1 MFKIILRAY
10 MLTQIYMYGVNSVK
24 MGSVIV
30 IVRADHRHTDRHF
43 LKSTFWVQGTQ
54 EILLTKTQNRF
65 LPTKLGYMLFSL
77 SLLYYILF

>member
-1 MFKIILRAY
+1 

-30 IVRADHRHTDRHF
+30 IVRADHRHIGRHF
-43 LKSTFWVQGTQ
+43 LKSTFWVQETK

-65 LPTKLGYMLFSL
+65 LPTKLGYMLFYL